1 MTRVYAIIGKGYG
14 DEGKGLAVDHF
25 CQSVDA
31 PLVIRHNGGAQ
42 SGHTVEISEKRF
54 VFHQLGS
61 GSFRGADT
69 FWAETFYP
77 DLYKLQDEIDAF
89 RLAGGDRVHI
99 FCDSSTPVV
108 LIDDVLTNMALET
121 ARGNKRHGSCGMGIY
136 EADLRTKAGFGVSAA
151 DFLSESADH
160 LVKKLTEIRR
170 EYLPARLERAGLPA
184 PSGEYGEM
192 LRSPAVIENAVE
204 QMMRNAR
211 QIRIVE
217 DTKSFLH
224 KRDTIIFENGQGL
237 LLDACCKA
245 SLPHVTGSRTG
256 LTNPCMLAKKY
267 QLPLPEPVYISRSY
281 VTRHGAGPLANEC
294 SDRDLGL
301 IEKDK
306 TNIPNPWQGSLRF
319 ARHGSAADFVR
330 PVREDL
336 SAAGY
341 ALLPEQPA
349 ASLFLTHL
357 NESHGRILCAGGSI
371 DVARF
376 CRLPEIRETFGR
388 FYLSASR
395 EAKDARQGS
404 PY

>member
-1 MTRVYAIIGKGYG
+1 MIKVYAIIGKGYG

-25 CQSVDA
+25 CRGADA

-42 SGHTVEISEKRF
+42 SGHTVEEGEKRF
-54 VFHQLGS
+54 VFHQLSS
-61 GSFRGADT
+61 GSFRNADT

-77 DLYKLQDEIDAF
+77 DLYKLQDELDTF
-89 RLAGGDRVHI
+89 RLVGGSDVRI
-99 FCDSSTPVV
+99 FCDRRTPVV
-108 LIDDVLTNMALET
+108 LIDDVLVNMALET
-121 ARGNKRHGSCGMGIY
+121 ARGNNRHGSCGMGIY
-136 EADLRTKAGFGVSAA
+136 EADLRTKAGFGVCAA
-151 DFLSESADH
+151 DFLSATAEELAR
-160 LVKKLTEIRR
+160 KLTTIRR
-170 EYLPARLERAGLPA
+170 EYLPLRLKEAGLPQ
-184 PSGEYGEM
+184 PTGEYAEL

-204 QMMRNAR
+204 QMMRNAG

-217 DTKSFLH
+217 DTESFLH
-224 KRDTIIFENGQGL
+224 KRERIIFENGQGL

-256 LTNPCMLAKKY
+256 LTNPVLLAKKY
-267 QLPLPEPVYISRSY
+267 ALPLPEPVYISRSY
-281 VTRHGAGPLANEC
+281 VTKHGAGPLANEC
-294 SDRDLGL
+294 SDKDLGL
-301 IEKDK
+301 TETDL

-336 SAAGY
+336 NAAGIK
-341 ALLPEQPA
+341 PGT

-357 NESHGRILCAGGSI
+357 NESHGRVLCTGGDI

-376 CRLPEIRETFGR
+376 CRLPEIKESFAH

-395 EAKDARQGS
+395 EAKDTRQGS